1 MYRSVAP
8 GVQQSLGAGASRLTC
23 AVGVHLLKRA
33 WLFGV
38 AAAVLT
44 PGQAAAE
51 TYRGVGFAGGALMGD
66 DAGAYAGAVLALPGA
81 ELGRGVAM
89 RASLNAGRY
98 EYLARAF
105 EVEANYRGAE
115 AALVYQVSGRWGWAN
130 FSAGPR
136 LTKLELSPTDPA
148 NDRRGTRLD
157 LGLQLDGAL
166 ELKQWRLSWL
176 GSLTTRD
183 RAYLTQLSAGRLLE
197 VKRQTRIG
205 AEASIQGDERYSRLS
220 AGTFAS
226 TRVGAD
232 LEGRIA
238 AGLSEQKGRELQPYV
253 SAGMTLLF

>member
-1 MYRSVAP
+1 MCRSLAP
-8 GVQQSLGAGASRLTC
+8 GVQQSLEPGAGRLTC
-23 AVGVHLLKRA
+23 AVEVHLLKRG
-33 WLFGV
+33 WLFGL

-51 TYRGVGFAGGALMGD
+51 TYRGVGFAGGALAGD
-66 DAGAYAGAVLALPGA
+66 DAGAYAGAVLALPGG

-98 EYLARAF
+98 EYLAKAF

-136 LTKLELSPTDPA
+136 LTKLELSPNDTA
-148 NDRRGTRLD
+148 NERRGTRLD
-157 LGLQLDGAL
+157 LGFQLDGAF
-166 ELKQWRLSWL
+166 ELKQWRLNWL
-176 GSLTTRD
+176 GSLTARD
-183 RAYLTQLSAGRLLE
+183 RTYLTQVAAGR
-197 VKRQTRIG
+197 VVDPSRQIRVG
-205 AEASIQGDERYSRLS
+205 AEASIQGDDRYTKLS

-226 TRVGAD
+226 TRLGPDV
-232 LEGRIA
+232 EGRIA
-238 AGLSEQKGRELQPYV
+238 AGLSEQEGRELHPYL